1 MNSGITYDQLRLQD
15 VQELLRCNEE
25 TFLRKLQAKTNH
37 MLQSRKESQ
46 RGQPLRP
53 GDKVRYKY
61 SVTNWRNFPE
71 KDSEKDV
78 KNYITSVLKER
89 RTKLIKEHM
98 ETRKAEQV
106 IKEQEEGSP
115 EKRRKRESES
125 TLPSW
130 LA

>member
-1 MNSGITYDQLRLQD
+1 MEIKCGTNTLVRSFICEKPCSNTVRAI
-15 VQELLRCNEE
+15 
-25 TFLRKLQAKTNH
+25 FL
-37 MLQSRKESQ
+37 
-46 RGQPLRP
+46 
-53 GDKVRYKY
+53 
-61 SVTNWRNFPE
+61 VTNWRNFPE

-115 EKRRKRESES
+115 EKRRKRKR
-125 TLPSW
+125 
-130 LA
+130 AGDIAF